1 VAVLARSNRV
11 GRRQAVRWFALAT
24 LPFALLVVFVAVLC
38 DVYRVAGQD
47 ADGRADGAIVLG
59 AAQWNGAPS
68 PVFRARLDH
77 AAELW
82 RVGRVQWVIVTGGIA
97 RGDELSESNVGADY
111 LVQRGLPPARVIA
124 EAAGANTEA
133 SLTGAAR
140 RMRSAGLGSALLVSD
155 PYHMKRALRIADD
168 LGLKVAGSPVRDGPY
183 ADAPLEVLR
192 QSARETAGF
201 LIYVSVG
208 PGRLTRSAS

>member
-1 VAVLARSNRV
+1 MALLARGHRAAWT
-11 GRRQAVRWFALAT
+11 RAVRWLALAT
-24 LPFALLVVFVAVLC
+24 VPFALLVVFVAVLC
-38 DVYRVAGQD
+38 DVYRVAGED
-47 ADGRADGAIVLG
+47 AGGQADGAIVLG

-82 RVGRVQWVIVTGGIA
+82 RTGRVQWVIVTGGIA
-97 RGDELSESNVGADY
+97 RGDEFSESDVGAEY

-133 SLTGAAR
+133 SLAGAGR
-140 RMRSAGLGSALLVSD
+140 RMRASGLGSALLVSD

-168 LGLKVAGSPVRDGPY
+168 LGLRVAGSPVRDGPY

-192 QSARETAGF
+192 QSAREAAGF
-201 LIYVSVG
+201 LIYVTIG
-208 PGRLTRSAS
+208 PGRLAQSAS